1 MIYRIAYWGFI
12 GFGLAGLLGYTA
24 FGVPVKNE
32 LLLIMLLL
40 LGVFSSRGRYD
51 RG

>member
-1 MIYRIAYWGFI
+1 MIYRIAYWVFI
-12 GFGLAGLLGYTA
+12 GFGLVALLGYAA
-24 FGVPVKNE
+24 FGVPVRNE

-51 RG
+51 GG